1 MKKLLLIATAILI
14 ISGIFSSCNSK
25 TAEQQ
30 PTSDSTIMDSTK
42 IKNEQGIREANEKLY
57 SGLNAMFTG
66 NLEPL
71 NNLWS
76 HTETITDMGPFGGRL
91 TGWKAVHEEF
101 EKEAAMKFGGKIV
114 CKDLH
119 VFAGT
124 DMGYTVCVEE
134 GENMSTNGKPIKV
147 SHRAT
152 NIFHLED
159 GEWKLVHHQT
169 DISSQLEKAYEVETK

>member
-1 MKKLLLIATAILI
+1 MKKIIRATLAIAT
-14 ISGIFSSCNSK
+14 ISCTFWACNSK
-25 TAEQQ
+25 TIEQNK
-30 PTSDSTIMDSTK
+30 TSDTTVSEIDKTK
-42 IKNEQGIREANEKLY
+42 TEQGLREANDKLY
-57 SGLNAMFTG
+57 AGLNAMFIG

-76 HTETITDMGPFGGRL
+76 HSENITDMGPFGGRL

-119 VFAGT
+119 IYAGT

-134 GENMSTNGKPIKV
+134 GENMSTDGKPVKV

-152 NIFHLED
+152 NIFQLQN

-169 DISSQLEKAYEVETK
+169 DISSQLEKAYELETK

>member
-1 MKKLLLIATAILI
+1 MKKLLIIPASILI
-14 ISGIFSSCNSK
+14 CSVIFSACNSK

-30 PTSDSTIMDSTK
+30 QSSDSTLL

-76 HTETITDMGPFGGRL
+76 HSENITDMGPFGGRL

-124 DMGYTVCVEE
+124 DMGYTVCIEE
-134 GENMSTNGKPIKV
+134 GENMSTDGKPVKV

-152 NIFHLED
+152 NIFHLEA

-169 DISSQLEKAYEVETK
+169 DISQQLEKAYELETK